1 MSKQKCFFFNTLAT
15 NAAILQQIV
24 VMIKRFKFE
33 EMESTVMPVFP
44 EVSWS
49 NIKTEFIRSHKK
61 FTPTNTA
68 LFIKIAITVSFVQRF
83 D

>member
-1 MSKQKCFFFNTLAT
+1 
-15 NAAILQQIV
+15 
-24 VMIKRFKFE
+24 
-33 EMESTVMPVFP
+33 MESTVMPVFP